1 MRQRRLATA
10 AVAAALLLAGCGS
23 SNSSS
28 SSGASGPRSWTLD
41 EVLRLTGLK
50 RNADGLTYTVPGRP
64 RCVVRLLL
72 RSTAEVQTYKDAGD
86 VVATNPD
93 KSAGIRVEPEE
104 PASCKGVFTQTLAK
118 VK

>member
-1 MRQRRLATA
+1 MRQPRLAIA
-10 AVAAALLLAGCGS
+10 AVAAAVLLAGCG

-28 SSGASGPRSWTLD
+28 SSGASGPRSWTLA
-41 EVLRLTGLK
+41 EVLRLTGLQ
-50 RNADGLTYTVPGRP
+50 RNADGLTYAVPGQP

-104 PASCKGVFTQTLAK
+104 PASCKGVFTQALAK
-118 VK
+118 LK

>member
-28 SSGASGPRSWTLD
+28 SGASGPRSWTLA

-86 VVATNPD
+86 VVATNPG

-104 PASCKGVFTQTLAK
+104 PASCKGVFTRTLQK